1 MGDWMA
7 PSKTKRISM
16 AVSTEERATIELGAE
31 IVGVSLSRFVVD
43 AAVRAADLILRA
55 NGSPDVPQE
64 TEALLNKGNDMP
76 VDDGLIDLCKE
87 LHNIKQQA
95 EALGIFTNDRELL
108 TCPKCGLQED
118 VQADGRLTTF
128 ETDSQDFT
136 DSGLRFVET
145 GNGQFSCPRC
155 QTSIDAEFL

>member
-1 MGDWMA
+1 MA
-7 PSKTKRISM
+7 LIKAKRISM
-16 AVSTEERATIELGAE
+16 AVSADERATIELGAA
-31 IVGVSLSRFVVD
+31 IAGVSLSRFVVG
-43 AAVRAADLILRA
+43 AAVRAAERILRA
-55 NGSPDVPQE
+55 DGYPDKPQE
-64 TEALLNKGNDMP
+64 REVLLNKGNN
-76 VDDGLIDLCKE
+76 VQIEGGLFDLCKE
-87 LHNIKQQA
+87 LHRIKQHA

-128 ETDSQDFT
+128 DKDSEDFT

-155 QTSIDAEFL
+155 QALIDAEFL

>member
-1 MGDWMA
+1 MSEE
-7 PSKTKRISM
+7 SK
-16 AVSTEERATIELGAE
+16 AQL
-31 IVGVSLSRFVVD
+31 
-43 AAVRAADLILRA
+43 
-55 NGSPDVPQE
+55 P
-64 TEALLNKGNDMP
+64 
-76 VDDGLIDLCKE
+76 DGLIDLCKE
-87 LHNIKQQA
+87 LHRIKQHA

-128 ETDSQDFT
+128 DKDSEDFT

-155 QTSIDAEFL
+155 QALIDAEFL